1 MSGGWNTIESDPG
14 VFTYLIE
21 KLGVK
26 DVQFEEVTVLDSA
39 ELQNLGTVY
48 GVMFLFKYPTGEAPG
63 SKPKDGTYD
72 YEAANTLFF
81 PAQTIQNAC
90 GTQAIVSLLLNRE
103 DDVEIGKE
111 LREFKEFAGE
121 FPPDLRGETLSNSD
135 LIRETHNS
143 FARSSPFVD
152 ETQRTATED
161 DDVFHFIAYTSINN
175 KLYELDGL
183 QPAPILHGPCTPQ
196 EFPKKIIPVLQ
207 RRIARYPENEIRF
220 NLMACCKDL
229 RIRYREIG
237 DEDALEE
244 EDDKR
249 AKWLWENSLRRHNFV
264 GFVGEL
270 LKGVVRAKLEQG
282 DEAYDKWVE
291 EAKGRTSK
299 RREEMRK
306 QGVIEE

>member
-1 MSGGWNTIESDPG
+1 MSGGWNTIESDAG

-26 DVQFEEVTVLDSA
+26 GVEFEELTSLDA
-39 ELQNLGTVY
+39 TALQALGTLY
-48 GVMFLFKYPTGEAPG
+48 GVIFLFKYPTGEKP
-63 SKPKDGTYD
+63 SDVPKDGTYD
-72 YEAANTLFF
+72 HEAANTLFF

-103 DDVEIGKE
+103 EEVEIGKE
-111 LREFKEFAGE
+111 LKEFKEFAGD
-121 FPPDLRGETLSNSD
+121 FPPELRGETLSNSD

-161 DDVFHFIAYTSINN
+161 DDVFHFIAYTSING

-183 QPAPILHGPCTPQ
+183 QPAPILHGACTPT
-196 EFPKKIIPVLQ
+196 EFPSKIIPVLQ
-207 RRIARYPENEIRF
+207 RRIARYPATEIRF
-220 NLMACCKDL
+220 NLMACCRDL
-229 RIRYREIG
+229 RIRAREIG
-237 DEDALEE
+237 DEDELEE
-244 EDDKR
+244 QEDKR

-270 LKGVVRAKLEQG
+270 LKGVVRAKLDAGEG
-282 DEAYDKWVE
+282 EYESWVE
-291 EAKGRTSK
+291 EAKGRSSK
-299 RREEMRK
+299 RREELRK
-306 QGVIEE
+306 QGIAEE